1 MMPNSPKLALKAL
14 LQRWLQPEET
24 PPIDGLVLASI
35 NRAFEAL
42 SPQRRIEQALELL
55 PGAYVLTSSFGAQ
68 AAVMLHLVTR
78 VLPDIP
84 VVLRTI
90 TCSVSSTSR
99 RTRMMLLA
107 SS

>member
-68 AAVMLHLVTR
+68 AAVMLHWSR
-78 VLPDIP
+78 ACCPIFP
-84 VVLRTI
+84 W
-90 TCSVSSTSR
+90 CSSTRAICFR
-99 RTRMMLLA
+99 RLIVSPMSLPRG
-107 SS
+107 